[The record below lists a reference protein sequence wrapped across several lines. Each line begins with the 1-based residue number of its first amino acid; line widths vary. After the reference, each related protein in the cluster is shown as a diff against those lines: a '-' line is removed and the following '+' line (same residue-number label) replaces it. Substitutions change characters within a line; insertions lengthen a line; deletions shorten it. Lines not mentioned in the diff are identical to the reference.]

1 MTVAPDE
8 LEPTK
13 GARTRQA
20 ILDIA
25 VRQLAVAGLR
35 GTSVPAVAREA
46 GLSASAVYAYFPT
59 KLRLFEAAV
68 DADVAGLVAEA
79 LPDVLEGRFDRDFA
93 GVFARLLAALDHHPL
108 ARRIL
113 AGVEGSGAERLAM
126 LPTEVQLRVGLATA
140 IRRGQADGTVRA
152 DVDPDALASGLEA
165 VVIALLIAILQTGGR
180 PDPGYSTGVLTVLD
194 AAMRPAPPERPER

>member
-8 LEPTK
+8 LEPSK

-20 ILDIA
+20 ILDVA
-25 VRQLAVAGLR
+25 VRQLAAAGLR
-35 GTSVPAVAREA
+35 GTSVPAVAREV

-152 DVDPDALASGLEA
+152 DVEPDELASGLEA

-194 AAMRPAPPERPER
+194 AAMRPAPPGPPER

>member
-20 ILDIA
+20 ILDVA
-25 VRQLAVAGLR
+25 VRQLAAAGLR
-35 GTSVPAVAREA
+35 GTSVPAVAREV

-79 LPDVLEGRFDRDFA
+79 LPDVLEGSFDRDFA

-113 AGVEGSGAERLAM
+113 AGEEGSGAERLAM

-152 DVDPDALASGLEA
+152 DVDPDDLASGLEA

-180 PDPGYSTGVLTVLD
+180 PDPGYSAGVLTVLD
-194 AAMRPAPPERPER
+194 AAMRPAPPDRPAR

>member
-25 VRQLAVAGLR
+25 VRQLAAAGLR
-35 GTSVPAVAREA
+35 GTSVPAVAREV

-152 DVDPDALASGLEA
+152 DVDPDDLASGLEA